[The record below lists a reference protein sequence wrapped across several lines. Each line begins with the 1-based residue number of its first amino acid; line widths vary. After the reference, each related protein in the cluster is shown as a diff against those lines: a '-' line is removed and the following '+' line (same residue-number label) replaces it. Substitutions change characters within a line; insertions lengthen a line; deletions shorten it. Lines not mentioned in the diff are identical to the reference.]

1 MSEQAQADMQACT
14 LRLKDE
20 AAIEGLQELME
31 KLEPLLAQRR
41 LNRVVD
47 VLSIVADL
55 VDMTD
60 DYMIEKLAKTYEEGI
75 GAAWAGGNAARS
87 AGARVSSME
96 EPPSMMGLLRIAR
109 EPDVRRGLA
118 FTLSMLEVIGKQNRY
133 DEVDPTTE

>member
-1 MSEQAQADMQACT
+1 MSEQATSDMKAST
-14 LRLKDE
+14 FGLENE
-20 AAIEGLQELME
+20 ASIEGLQELIE

-47 VLSIVADL
+47 ALSIVADV

-60 DYMIEKLAKTYEEGI
+60 GYMVEKLSKAYEESI
-75 GAAWAGGNAARS
+75 GAAWTTGNAARA

-96 EPPSMMGLLRIAR
+96 EPPSMFKLMRMAR

-118 FTLSMLEVIGKQNRY
+118 FTLSMLEVIGKHHDY
-133 DEVDPTTE
+133 DEVDPTQE